1 VYSDTKVATFKK
13 SRNLLSTGV
22 VLGILGMRLLL
33 LTPLLNWTLFA
44 QGGAAP
50 DANQQREIL
59 AHISQVALRYKGHL
73 PDFSC
78 TEVIDRSRAD
88 SGQIGSGSAPQ
99 WKHQD
104 TLEVAAGYLDDQ
116 AVYKLLK
123 VNGKPPGFHPFEN
136 GLGSQGVLGAA
147 LVPNHIFD
155 PRVRARFN
163 WLKEEIRQGKLL
175 YVFTYEV
182 APFLK
187 LKDGS
192 KEVTVGFHGYFSA
205 DPETGMILSRHQEMD
220 SPPDYRYPQYITD
233 IEYGPVTISGVEMVL
248 PVKASENVRE
258 GKHLM
263 RNEIQFVNYR
273 KYSADSTVTF
283 GEPK

>member
-1 VYSDTKVATFKK
+1 MKV
-13 SRNLLSTGV
+13 
-22 VLGILGMRLLL
+22 LLL
-33 LTPLLNWTLFA
+33 VPLLNWTLFA
-44 QGGAAP
+44 QSGAAP

-59 AHISQVALRYKGHL
+59 ARISQFALRYKGHL

-78 TEVIDRSRAD
+78 TELIDRSHAD
-88 SGQIGSGSAPQ
+88 GGADPQ

-104 TLEVAAGYLDDQ
+104 TLEAAAGYLDDR
-116 AVYKLLK
+116 ASYKLLK
-123 VNGKPPGFHPFEN
+123 VNGKSPGLHPFEN

-155 PRVRARFN
+155 PRVSTHFN
-163 WLKEEIRQGKLL
+163 WSKVEMRQGKRL

-205 DPETGMILSRHQEMD
+205 DPETGMILVRHQEMD
-220 SPPDYRYPQYITD
+220 SPSDYRYQQYITD
-233 IEYGPVTISGVEMVL
+233 IEYGPVTISGVEMIL

-258 GKHLM
+258 GKRLM

>member
-1 VYSDTKVATFKK
+1 VYSDAKAANFKK
-13 SRNLLSTGV
+13 SRNLLSTSV
-22 VLGILGMRLLL
+22 VLGILDMRLLL
-33 LTPLLNWTLFA
+33 LAPLLNWTLFA
-44 QGGAAP
+44 QGGVAP

-59 AHISQVALRYKGHL
+59 ARISQVALRYKGHL

-88 SGQIGSGSAPQ
+88 GGQIGIGSAPQ

-104 TLEVAAGYLDDQ
+104 TLEVAAGYLNGQ
-116 AVYKLLK
+116 ESSKILK
-123 VNGKPPGFHPFEN
+123 VNGNRPGLHPFDN

-155 PRVRARFN
+155 PRVRVRFN
-163 WLKEEIRQGKLL
+163 WLKEEIRQGKRL

-182 APFLK
+182 SPFLK

-192 KEVTVGFHGYFSA
+192 KVVAVGFHGYFSA

-233 IEYGPVTISGVEMVL
+233 IEYGAVTISGVEMIL
-248 PVKASENVRE
+248 PVKASETVRE

-273 KYSADSTVTF
+273 KYSTDSTVTF
-283 GEPK
+283 GEP